1 MFAPLARRFTSPM
14 NGASRPA
21 PEISDQRVTLPS
33 GAFDPVRTPA
43 MFRAVFP
50 SVMLPMFMAVGDQTI
65 VSSALPAIAASLG
78 EVERVSWAVV
88 AYLVSATIAAP
99 LYGYLG
105 DSFGRRKLMFVAL
118 GVFMTGALLCAL
130 SPSALWLTAAR
141 AFQGFGGGG
150 LMSLSQ
156 ALVGEVVPPRQ
167 RGHYQGYLAT
177 VATASAAFGPVL
189 GGFMTEKFGWQS
201 IFFVNGPLGFI
212 ALALVFRLQP
222 KPVVRQAGWSF
233 DLPGLIYFV
242 AFVIPVLLALE
253 NARRFDAA
261 GFRLILALLAL
272 SGGALFLLL
281 RREKR
286 AASPLLPV
294 ALFRQPEIWR
304 ANGLAFCNGAAL
316 TGLIA
321 FLPLY
326 LRVTHGSAP
335 SQVGMILLPITIAI
349 GCGSVITGRLVTRT
363 GYTMVFPSWG
373 LVCASA
379 CLAFFALTCA
389 WMSVTQILV
398 SLSVGAFFMGTV
410 MSVVQVTVQS
420 AAGRRALGAA
430 AGSVQFSRTVGAM
443 FGVALLNTVLF
454 AILTL
459 ADPQVLS
466 WFGKAV
472 EHGPV
477 ALDALDAASR
487 ASIQSV
493 IAGAFRGAF
502 LLIAAFTSTG
512 ILLAFTNPSR
522 RI

>member
-1 MFAPLARRFTSPM
+1 
-14 NGASRPA
+14 
-21 PEISDQRVTLPS
+21 
-33 GAFDPVRTPA
+33 

-118 GVFMTGALLCAL
+118 GIFMTGALLCAL
-130 SPSALWLTAAR
+130 SPSALTLTASR
-141 AFQGFGGGG
+141 ALQGFGGGG

-177 VATASAAFGPVL
+177 VATASAAFGPVI

-201 IFFVNGPLGFI
+201 IFFVNGSLGFI
-212 ALALVFRLQP
+212 ALAMVFRLPP
-222 KPVVRQAGWSF
+222 KPGSRHADWSF
-233 DLPGLIYFV
+233 DGLGLFYFV
-242 AFVIPVLLALE
+242 AFVAPVLLALE
-253 NARRFDAA
+253 NARRFDFDA
-261 GFRLILALLAL
+261 LKIIVALLAL

-286 AASPLLPV
+286 AVSPLLPV

-335 SQVGMILLPITIAI
+335 SQVGMILLPITVAI
-349 GCGSVITGRLVTRT
+349 GAGSVLTGRLVTRT
-363 GYTMVFPSWG
+363 GLTMVFPSFG
-373 LVCASA
+373 LICASA
-379 CLAFFALTCA
+379 CMIFFALACA
-389 WMSVTQILV
+389 SMSVTQILV
-398 SLSVGAFFMGTV
+398 TLSVGAFFMGTV

-454 AILTL
+454 AILAL
-459 ADPQVLS
+459 ADPRVL
-466 WFGKAV
+466 AV
-472 EHGPV
+472 FAQSVDLGPA
-477 ALDALDAASR
+477 ALDALAGADRAPVAA
-487 ASIQSV
+487 A

-502 LLIAAFTSTG
+502 LLIGTFTSIG
-512 ILLAFTNPSR
+512 IFLAFTNPSR